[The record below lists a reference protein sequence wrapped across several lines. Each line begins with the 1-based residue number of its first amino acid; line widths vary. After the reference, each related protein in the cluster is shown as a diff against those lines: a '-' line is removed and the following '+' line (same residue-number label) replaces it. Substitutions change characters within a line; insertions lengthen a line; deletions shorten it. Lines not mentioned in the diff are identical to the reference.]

1 MTLNQYHLNLCIF
14 VKLMRISA
22 VIISRNDNY
31 GGELNKRATY
41 CLNTM
46 LDTFDEVIYVDWNSP
61 DGRPLTDDLKI
72 TVNPDRLKVI
82 VVSPERAASLMG
94 AEAYARGQKCCE
106 VLGRNVGI
114 RRATGDYIVS
124 TNIDIIPPKRLY
136 LEDLIAQIKPKSMI
150 TLAKHDITVDF
161 LEKCQGSYQEIRDSL
176 PLRVGLNSIGNRLI
190 CPITFMKREILDT
203 VPNMGVQRLH
213 AASVIEACGDFQIAH
228 RDTWFEIRGF
238 EEDMIKRL
246 FNDSFIQYK
255 VIMCGGEIHATN
267 FPPLYHIDHERNNS
281 PELLNAIELP
291 NKTKNSENWGFALE
305 EFLIR

>member
-1 MTLNQYHLNLCIF
+1 
-14 VKLMRISA
+14 MRVSA

-61 DGRPLTDDLKI
+61 GGRPLTDDIKI

-82 VVSPERAASLMG
+82 VITPEHAKRLMG
-94 AEAYARGQKCCE
+94 KEDYERGQKCCE

-114 RRATGDYIVS
+114 RRATGDVIVS
-124 TNIDIIPPKRLY
+124 TNIDIIPPKRAY
-136 LEDLIAQIKPKSMI
+136 LDDLLKSLSPKSMI
-150 TLAKHDITVDF
+150 TVAKHDITVDF
-161 LEKCQGSYQEIRDSL
+161 LEKFQNSYQEIRDNL
-176 PLRVGLNSIGNRLI
+176 PLHVGLNSLGNRLI
-190 CPITFMKREILDT
+190 FQLNFINKQILNQI
-203 VPNMGVQRLH
+203 PNMGRQKLH

-238 EEDMIKRL
+238 EEDRIKRL
-246 FNDSFIQYK
+246 FNDTIVQYK
-255 VIMCGGEIHATN
+255 VVMNGGTILATN
-267 FPPLYHIDHERNNS
+267 FPPLYHIDHTRNNA
-281 PELLNAIELP
+281 PDLLNNEELP
-291 NKTKNSENWGFALE
+291 DVSKNSENWGYASE